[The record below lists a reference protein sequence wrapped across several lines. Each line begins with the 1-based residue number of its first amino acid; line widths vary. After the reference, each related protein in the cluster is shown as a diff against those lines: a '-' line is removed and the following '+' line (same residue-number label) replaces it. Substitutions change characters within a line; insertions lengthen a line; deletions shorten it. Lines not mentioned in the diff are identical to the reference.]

1 MTIASDDITMDQA
14 KQWVAQEAP
23 KYTTAAEINMWL
35 QDYNNRFN
43 WPQLLEDYP
52 NSDWA
57 DAELT
62 RILLE
67 RMAQLEETF

>member
-1 MTIASDDITMDQA
+1 MPIAADDMTMAQA
-14 KQWVAQEAP
+14 KRWVAQEAP

-35 QDYNNRFN
+35 QDYQSRFE
-43 WPQLLEDYP
+43 WPKLEEEYP

-67 RMAQLEETF
+67 RMTQLEESF